1 MLRSDLVMLKYFI
14 LSLFLFIA
22 LSSSFCK
29 ASDQRDEF
37 LLKGYSASLKHNYQE
52 AFKWYKK
59 AAELGDAVAMGWLGL
74 MYSEGKG
81 TLRDDKEAF
90 KWFKKAAELGNAKA
104 MGMLGGMY
112 FRGAGTLKDYKEAFK
127 WCKKSA
133 ELGNADVMH
142 LLGLMYFQGIGIP
155 KNPQQAKYWIKKSY
169 DAGNKNAQ
177 DFWNKHELW
186 KY

>member
-59 AAELGDAVAMGWLGL
+59 AAELGDAVAMGWLGF

-90 KWFKKAAELGNAKA
+90 KWFKKA
-104 MGMLGGMY
+104 
-112 FRGAGTLKDYKEAFK
+112 
-127 WCKKSA
+127 A

>member
-1 MLRSDLVMLKYFI
+1 
-14 LSLFLFIA
+14 
-22 LSSSFCK
+22 
-29 ASDQRDEF
+29 
-37 LLKGYSASLKHNYQE
+37 
-52 AFKWYKK
+52 
-59 AAELGDAVAMGWLGL
+59 
-74 MYSEGKG
+74 
-81 TLRDDKEAF
+81 
-90 KWFKKAAELGNAKA
+90 